1 MILVVV
7 ALVTCAGYPRFESAD
22 MTAIISSLTR
32 PLLPLT

>member
-7 ALVTCAGYPRFESAD
+7 ALVICAGYVRFGESAD

-32 PLLPLT
+32 PPFR